1 MDTVFPLIISEVIW
15 GWEVR
20 AVNAKDLYEFLWLN
34 KSHYWRW
41 IEKSII
47 WNDYAIEWEDYILW
61 NDIDG
66 ESSNLI
72 LTVDFAKK
80 IAMRSNSE
88 KWEEVRKY
96 FLECEKRAKR
106 ENIEISITPRTYEVV
121 MQEALLLADHR
132 VKELEKKIQID
143 APKVAFATAI
153 EWSSTS
159 VSVWDWIKAIN
170 NEWSLKMWRNK
181 AFDWFR
187 KNWYLMKDNVP
198 YQKWID
204 QWLFELKEWLIV
216 TTKGQIPTFTCLL
229 TWKWQMAF
237 IDKIWK

>member
-1 MDTVFPLIISEVIW
+1 MDTVFPAIIHSNI
-15 GWEVR
+15 GWEEVQ
-20 AVNAKDLYEFLWLN
+20 AVNARDLWLFLDIWD
-34 KSHYWRW
+34 KFSDW
-41 IEKSII
+41 IKPKIQDYDEWYEYTTLAGIPEKGRPSI
-47 WNDYAIEWEDYILW
+47 EYILSL
-61 NDIDG
+61 D
-66 ESSNLI
+66 
-72 LTVDFAKK
+72 TAKN
-80 IAMRSNSE
+80 IAMMQKNN
-88 KWEEVRKY
+88 KWKIVRRY
-96 FLECEKRAKR
+96 FLECERRAKIN
-106 ENIEISITPRTYEVV
+106 NIEISVTPRTYEVV
-121 MQEALLLADHR
+121 MQEALLLADHK